1 MKRLAICGMVLL
13 LALSYAACEKEEI
26 FAETADETAQEE
38 VNTPTT
44 ESQQRTRDEALAIA
58 AGLVKSTSSK
68 NGVRAL
74 SDFDVSYILTPPSQ
88 KEEYKALGLRAVDT
102 MVFILNEKDGT
113 GFSIISGDKCV
124 PELLAYSDDGHL
136 DLKYV
141 NNPGLSI
148 FLSRLPT
155 FFELERIKERERV
168 KDREIWFKDRGLP
181 VDDGAPALYTYRY
194 TEWQKYYS
202 PRCGEVCWGQDE
214 PFNNKAPMRGGEHA
228 AAGCVATA
236 VAQFLRT
243 HKYPSWFRGQHLDWD
258 FFVKYTNN
266 RWHTPSENEQF
277 NEQVSQLFRSLGD
290 ALCNDWGKEES
301 GASFNDVPK
310 LLKRMGFHNVP
321 DRVRNYRF
329 NAILSSLER
338 GRPVFLRGCDE
349 KWTIPILNIPFYK
362 GGHVW
367 LCEGYLLR
375 ERYRDCYEIKSKK
388 FVERTKE
395 REHLLYCNWGWEGAL
410 NGYFY
415 EGVFNA
421 YRPIDTTKTTPVL
434 HSSTPYYFQYDLKQI
449 ADVHP

>member
-26 FAETADETAQEE
+26 FAETANETAQE

-44 ESQQRTRDEALAIA
+44 ESQQRTREEALAIA
-58 AGLVKSTSSK
+58 AGLVKSSSSK

-88 KEEYKALGLRAVDT
+88 KEHYKDLGLRAVDT

-136 DLKYV
+136 DLKYI
-141 NNPGLSI
+141 NNLGLSI

-155 FFELERIKERERV
+155 FFELESIKERERV
-168 KDREIWFKDRGLP
+168 KDREIWVKDP
-181 VDDGAPALYTYRY
+181 VETHPFPYGCRY
-194 TEWQKYYS
+194 TPWQNYYS
-202 PRCGEVCWGQDE
+202 PRCGEVCWGQEE
-214 PFNNKAPMRGGEHA
+214 PFNNKAPMRGSKHA

-258 FFVKYTNN
+258 FFVKYANN
-266 RWHTPSENEQF
+266 RWPTPSEKEQF

-321 DRVRNYRF
+321 NRVRKYNF
-329 NAILSSLER
+329 NAVLHSLER

-349 KWTIPILNIPFYK
+349 KWTIPIINIPFYK

-367 LCEGYLLR
+367 LSEGYLLR
-375 ERYRDCYEIKSKK
+375 ERYIEYYNSDTKK
-388 FVERTKE
+388 LITRKKE
-395 REHLLYCNWGWEGAL
+395 KEYYLYCNWGWKGSL

-421 YRPIDTTKTTPVL
+421 YSSIDTTKITPTL
-434 HSSTPYYFQYDLKQI
+434 HGSKPFYFQYDLKQI

>member
-1 MKRLAICGMVLL
+1 MKKLVIGGMILL
-13 LALSYAACEKEEI
+13 LALSYTACEKEGI
-26 FAETADETAQEE
+26 FAETAEETAQEG
-38 VNTPTT
+38 VNIPTT
-44 ESQQRTRDEALAIA
+44 EAQQRTREEALEIA
-58 AGLVKSTSSK
+58 AELVKNTSSK
-68 NGVRAL
+68 TGVRAL
-74 SDFDVSYILTPPSQ
+74 ADFDVSYILTPPSQ
-88 KEEYKALGLRAVDT
+88 KEEYKALGLTPVDT

-136 DLKYV
+136 DLKHV

-155 FFELERIKERERV
+155 FFELERIIERERV
-168 KDREIWFKDRGLP
+168 KDREIRPEDP
-181 VDDGAPALYTYRY
+181 IETYPPAYGCRY
-194 TEWQKYYS
+194 TPWQSYYS
-202 PRCGEVCWGQDE
+202 PRYGEVCWGQDE

-243 HKYPSWFRGQHLDWD
+243 HKYPNWFKGQHLDWD
-258 FFVKYTNN
+258 FFVKYTNTHY
-266 RWHTPSENEQF
+266 WHTPSEEAEF
-277 NEQVSQLFRSLGD
+277 NEKVSQLFRSLGD
-290 ALCNDWGKEES
+290 ALCNDWGKDAT

-310 LLKRMGFHNVP
+310 LLKRMGFCNVP
-321 DRVRNYRF
+321 ERVRKYNF
-329 NAILSSLER
+329 NAVLHSLNH

-367 LCEGYLLR
+367 LSEGYLLQ
-375 ERYRDCYEIKSKK
+375 ERYIEYYNSD
-388 FVERTKE
+388 TKE
-395 REHLLYCNWGWEGAL
+395 LIAREKESMYLLHCNWGWDGVY

-415 EGVFNA
+415 EGVFKA
-421 YRPIDTTKTTPVL
+421 YNPVDTTNTPVL
-434 HSSTPYYFQYDLKQI
+434 QGSTPLYFQYELEQI